1 MYNPSQAVK
10 PPPAETQDSLAQRW
24 ATLEALK
31 SSIHSRCEEYA
42 GWTLPY
48 IFTQQTQTENTELQG
63 PLDSIGA
70 RCVNH
75 LANKLVSTLFTPYRS
90 FFRISVTREAQ
101 AQLEFQLGDR
111 QLKQAAMVEIEAG
124 SAQAEKDAMMLSDN
138 LGFRNSATMAAK
150 SLVVTGNGLMY
161 LPEDG
166 SNVQTYN
173 FRDYCVV
180 RDIDGAPIEIM
191 TRDTKAYETFSDT
204 VQSAI
209 NDHKGPGKKCKP
221 GDNITVYTQVL
232 LKEDKRYH
240 VKQAAEMIP
249 LDSKASYPARLLP
262 WIPLTWNRVRG
273 ENYGRGIV
281 EDYAGAFHAV
291 NMLTQALVSGA
302 AIGSEIKFLVKPSS
316 VLDVAELNGSKN
328 GSYHQGEEGDITSP
342 QLNKGNDFQLAQF
355 LLERLERQISQ
366 AFLLG
371 SAGQR
376 DAERVTAVEIQ
387 RDALELEQSLGGV
400 YSHLAQQW
408 QRRYA
413 SLLLDRIDFRTDE
426 AFVVQIIT
434 GMDSLS
440 RMGELDNLQMF
451 LMDLGM
457 LNNIPEDV
465 RAEISL
471 SRMMKVIGT
480 ARSVQYEAFTKT
492 PEEKQA
498 EAAQQMQMN
507 QQMVQQQ
514 ANADLGVAAGK
525 EAVKQQ

>member
-1 MYNPSQAVK
+1 MNYASVNSPVMDAT
-10 PPPAETQDSLAQRW
+10 EQDSLSNRW
-24 ATLEALK
+24 STLYGIK
-31 SSIHSRCEEYA
+31 TSIHSRCEEYA
-42 GWTLPY
+42 AWTLPY
-48 IFTQQTQTENTELQG
+48 VFTQQTQTESTELQG

-70 RCVNH
+70 RSVNH

-101 AQLEFQLGDR
+101 AQLELALGDR
-111 QLKQAAMVEIEAG
+111 QLKQAAMVEIDAG
-124 SAQAEKDAMMLSDN
+124 SAQAEKDAMSLSDN
-138 LGFRNSATMAAK
+138 LGFRNAATMAAK
-150 SLVVTGNGLMY
+150 SLVITGNALMY
-161 LPEDG
+161 LPDDG

-191 TRDTKAYETFSDT
+191 TRDTKAFETFSPA
-204 VQSAI
+204 VQAQI
-209 NDHKGPGKKCKP
+209 EEAKGKGHKCKP
-221 GDNITVYTQVL
+221 QDNITIYTQVL
-232 LKEDKRYH
+232 LKDDKKYH
-240 VKQAAEMIP
+240 VRQAAESVA
-249 LDSKASYPARLLP
+249 LDTSATYPVKLMP
-262 WIPLTWNRVRG
+262 WIALTWNRIRG
-273 ENYGRGIV
+273 ENYGRGLV

-302 AIGSEIKFLVKPSS
+302 AIGSEIKFLIKPSS
-316 VLDVAELNGSKN
+316 LLDVDAMNKSKN
-328 GSYHQGEEGDITSP
+328 GSYHQGEEGDITTP

-366 AFLLG
+366 AFLLA

-408 QRRYA
+408 QKRYA

-440 RMGELDNLQMF
+440 RMGELDNLQMLF
-451 LMDLGM
+451 ADLAM
-457 LNNIPEDV
+457 LKTVPEPIL
-465 RAEISL
+465 AEISIPRL
-471 SRMMKVIGT
+471 LKYMGT

-492 PEEKQA
+492 PAEKQA
-498 EAAQQMQMN
+498 E
-507 QQMVQQQ
+507 QQ
-514 ANADLGVAAGK
+514 AQLQANGQLVGQQATADLAVAAGK
-525 EAVKQQ
+525 EAVKAE